1 MSQKLAYFPQI
12 DTLRFI
18 AVLMVALSHWLPK
31 HWINHLQVGR
41 LGVELFFVISGFLIT
56 RILMQMKEQEGTLS
70 QKLKIFFARRVLR
83 IFPIYYVV
91 VLITFL
97 AHDGHFDKAIIWNIF
112 YGSNFYMLK
121 INEFPGIM
129 SHFWSLSVEE
139 HFYLLWPFLILLP
152 KKNKV
157 IYSIIFA
164 ISLGIFFRWYFYF
177 QEFPPLYTNI
187 FTLSCFDALA
197 IGGLLGFL
205 HTREDRSLYDKV
217 TQSTLLFLFALAGFS
232 YSLYSLNFHGA
243 ENNPWN
249 LVAFRTFSAI
259 CFAFLLSYS
268 IKSNSWFLN
277 QKNLIFMGKLSYSM
291 YLLHNFVPG
300 FLMGIPWPVN
310 PYGRIVMEFIF
321 LVGISY
327 LAWRFIEMPFN
338 KMKKKFAYRT

>member
-1 MSQKLAYFPQI
+1 MKDQQGS
-12 DTLRFI
+12 
-18 AVLMVALSHWLPK
+18 LS
-31 HWINHLQVGR
+31 
-41 LGVELFFVISGFLIT
+41 E
-56 RILMQMKEQEGTLS
+56 
-70 QKLKIFFARRVLR
+70 KLKIFFARRVLR

-91 VLITFL
+91 VLITYL
-97 AHDGHFDKAIIWNIF
+97 AHDGHFDKAIVWNLF

-152 KKNKV
+152 KKGKI

-164 ISLGIFFRWYFYF
+164 ILVGIFFRWYFYY
-177 QEFPPLYTNI
+177 QSFPPLFTNI

-205 HTREDRSLYDKV
+205 HSRDDKRWYNKL
-217 TQSTLLFLFALAGFS
+217 TQSVLLFLFAVAGFA
-232 YSLYSLNFHGA
+232 YSLYSLNYHGA

-249 LVAFRTFSAI
+249 LVVFRTFSAI
-259 CFAFLLSYS
+259 CFSFLLSYA
-268 IKSNSWFLN
+268 IKSTAWFLN
-277 QKNLIFMGKLSYSM
+277 QRRLVFLGKLSYSM

-310 PYGRIVMEFIF
+310 PYARIAMEFMF
-321 LVGISY
+321 LIGISY

-338 KMKKKFAYRT
+338 RMKKKFAYRS